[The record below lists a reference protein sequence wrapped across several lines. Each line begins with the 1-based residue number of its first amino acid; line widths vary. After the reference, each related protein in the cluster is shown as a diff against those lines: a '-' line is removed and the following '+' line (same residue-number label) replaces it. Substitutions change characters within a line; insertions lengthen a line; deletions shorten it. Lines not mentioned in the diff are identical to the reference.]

1 MRSTWSSSSLQA
13 PDSRLLP
20 PTEPGGRFF
29 HEYPVRTRTRPR
41 LMGVPVADPW
51 RPPMRLSAPQ
61 QRRFSSKA
69 ARFSA
74 HPEAH
79 QSPDAFQH
87 PQATARQQ
95 APSPAR
101 FDPSPSFLRDVRRVG
116 LDSIELT
123 QVIAHGS
130 CSRRWDGC
138 LLLQDRF
145 LGIEVELDPSGT
157 IGISA
162 RRIA

>member
-1 MRSTWSSSSLQA
+1 M
-13 PDSRLLP
+13 RLLSP
-20 PTEPGGRFF
+20 
-29 HEYPVRTRTRPR
+29 
-41 LMGVPVADPW
+41 
-51 RPPMRLSAPQ
+51 

-74 HPEAH
+74 SSGVH
-79 QSPDAFQH
+79 QSPEVPGQMQGTPH
-87 PQATARQQ
+87 QQ
-95 APSPAR
+95 APFPAR
-101 FDPSPSFLRDVRRVG
+101 FDPSASFLRDVRRVG
-116 LDSIELT
+116 LDLVELT

-130 CSRRWDGC
+130 CTRRWDGC

-162 RRIA
+162 RRIG

>member
-1 MRSTWSSSSLQA
+1 
-13 PDSRLLP
+13 
-20 PTEPGGRFF
+20 
-29 HEYPVRTRTRPR
+29 
-41 LMGVPVADPW
+41 
-51 RPPMRLSAPQ
+51 MRLSSPQ
-61 QRRFSSKA
+61 QRRYSSKA

-74 HPEAH
+74 HPAAHPAAHPEAH
-79 QSPDAFQH
+79 QSPEALEGLHGTAQH
-87 PQATARQQ
+87 QQQ
-95 APSPAR
+95 APFPAR

-116 LDSIELT
+116 LDSMELT

-130 CSRRWDGC
+130 CARRWDGC